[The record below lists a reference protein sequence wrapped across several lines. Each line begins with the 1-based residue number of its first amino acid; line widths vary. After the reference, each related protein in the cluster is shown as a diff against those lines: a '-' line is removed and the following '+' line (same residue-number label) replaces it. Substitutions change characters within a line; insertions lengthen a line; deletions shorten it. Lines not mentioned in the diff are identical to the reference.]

1 MRAMPKWRRLQ
12 GVLCESLEPVA
23 GAGHAGGGLVPGGGR
38 SRPGPGHSPPIIA
51 KSKSK
56 SGTRPP
62 RWPPTSP
69 GRSSPRAL
77 WATTS
82 PTAPKPRRRRK
93 LSTDGNHGSHVGEEG
108 APHIHPDAPR
118 PLLKS
123 RPSYA
128 KDQASGAGGS
138 RSGRNDGNRRRGTN
152 YRRENHAPASGTRA
166 TSRVTST
173 TTCDLSAPTGNSAL
187 PGSQK
192 SATIQTTTK
201 HNTVRLTV
209 NTNSN
214 E

>member
-1 MRAMPKWRRLQ
+1 MPKWRRLQ

-38 SRPGPGHSPPIIA
+38 GRPGPGHSPPIFA

-62 RWPPTSP
+62 RWPPASP

-82 PTAPKPRRRRK
+82 PKPRRRRK
-93 LSTDGNHGSHVGEEG
+93 LSTDGNHGSHVDEEG

-118 PLLKS
+118 PFLKS

-128 KDQASGAGGS
+128 KDQASGVGGS
-138 RSGRNDGNRRRGTN
+138 RSGRKDGNRRRGTN
-152 YRRENHAPASGTRA
+152 YHLEAGRTTPRRLGHGPQA
-166 TSRVTST
+166 
-173 TTCDLSAPTGNSAL
+173 
-187 PGSQK
+187 GSQVPRH
-192 SATIQTTTK
+192 AA
-201 HNTVRLTV
+201 
-209 NTNSN
+209 
-214 E
+214 